1 MCYDVKA
8 QLKTQLK
15 RAKRHGDDK
24 AVLEIEEKLAPLTD
38 LPLYHASGFQHPKM
52 LIYPSQTPS
61 MPIVATWGLVPQ
73 WVTNLAQQ
81 TSIWNKTINARA
93 ETLLEKAS
101 FREPTLSNRCLIYVD
116 GFYEHHH
123 LNKQA
128 YPFYISLKSEQP
140 MCFAGIFD
148 VWLHPESRKKW
159 VTFAIVTTKGNNL
172 LQRIHNNPSLN
183 GPRMPLILNES
194 EANDWLQIEDEH
206 VISEKIAR
214 LLKPKPEEEFVY
226 RSVAKLRGAAYAG
239 NIPSISDAV
248 EYPELALAFL

>member
-8 QLKTQLK
+8 QLKTQLM
-15 RAKRHGDDK
+15 RAKRHGDDR

-52 LIYPSQTPS
+52 FIYPCQTPNL
-61 MPIVATWGLVPQ
+61 PIVATWGLIPH
-73 WVTNLAQQ
+73 WVTSTIQQ
-81 TSIWNKTINARA
+81 TVIWNKTINARG

-101 FREPTLSNRCLIYVD
+101 FREAALNNRCLIYVD

-123 LNKQA
+123 LNKQT
-128 YPFYISLKSEQP
+128 YPFYIGLKNEEP

-148 VWLHPESRKKW
+148 VWLHPESGKEW
-159 VTFAIVTTKGNNL
+159 VSFAIVTTKGNSL
-172 LQRIHNNPSLN
+172 LQRIHNNPRLS
-183 GPRMPLILNES
+183 GPRMPLVLSES
-194 EANDWLQIEDEH
+194 EANHWLLPDDED
-206 VISEKIAR
+206 VLSKKMAR

-248 EYPELALAFL
+248 EYPELAFAFL